1 MASRDLVRRNN
12 GEPDPL
18 APFRAQFDR
27 LFDDF
32 FGAPAIF
39 GGRDFNPALDVR
51 ENDKELTLAA
61 DLPGLSDGDI
71 DLEIEDDML
80 TIRGERAEEKIDEKE
95 SRHLYERRFGRFER
109 SMRLPFSPA
118 ENAVKASFKDGV
130 LTVKIAKPP
139 EAQRSSRKIA
149 IDRN

>member
-1 MASRDLVRRNN
+1 MASRDIARRSN
-12 GEPDPL
+12 GEPDAF

-61 DLPGLSDGDI
+61 DLPGLKDGDI
-71 DLEIEDDML
+71 DLQIEDDLL
-80 TIRGERAEEKIDEKE
+80 TIRGERAEEKADDGEN
-95 SRHLYERRFGRFER
+95 RHLYERRFGRFER
-109 SMRLPFSPA
+109 SMRLPFAPR
-118 ENAVKASFKDGV
+118 EDAVKASFKDGV

-139 EAQRSSRKIA
+139 EAERSSRRIT